1 MAYTYIFKK
10 GAYACL
16 KGENSRLQLFNNQMF
31 ETRKKKQKNK
41 VLFMFLQLFLVF
53 ILCAIWCTFLFLSF
67 QNMLNVYFV
76 KILYEFEKNGEV
88 AKKVAKKF
96 TSKKLEARYYKE
108 DEKQ

>member
-1 MAYTYIFKK
+1 
-10 GAYACL
+10 
-16 KGENSRLQLFNNQMF
+16 
-31 ETRKKKQKNK
+31 
-41 VLFMFLQLFLVF
+41 
-53 ILCAIWCTFLFLSF
+53 
-67 QNMLNVYFV
+67 MLNVYFV